1 MNSEPTSD
9 FRQTLFRY
17 RSYTPIPFL
26 LVMLAFAQPT
36 IETAIV
42 GAILAL
48 LGEGM
53 RFWGVA
59 YAGSLTRVTGNV
71 GAPAVIVSGPFAIV
85 RNPLYVG
92 NMLLYVGI
100 GVASNAL
107 FPWLVGATAVYF
119 AVQYALIVSAEEEF
133 LEKEFG
139 AGYLEYK
146 KHVPRFFPRLAPYK
160 TSAQSGQQ
168 PNWKEAARSEKRTW
182 QAIVLV
188 GLALWARSA
197 AW

>member
-1 MNSEPTSD
+1 MNSELTSD
-9 FRQTLFRY
+9 FRHTLFRY

-36 IETAIV
+36 METALV
-42 GAILAL
+42 GGVVAL
-48 LGEGM
+48 LGESL

-59 YAGSLTRVTGNV
+59 YAGSLTRVTGSV

-92 NMLLYVGI
+92 NMMLYVGI
-100 GVASNAL
+100 GIVSNAL
-107 FPWLVGATAVYF
+107 FPWLASATVVYF
-119 AVQYALIVSAEEEF
+119 LVQYSLIVSLEEQF

-146 KHVPRFFPRLAPYK
+146 KNVPRFFPRLLPYE
-160 TSAQSGQQ
+160 TPAQTGQK
-168 PNWKEAARSEKRTW
+168 PNWTEAVRSERRTL
-182 QAIVLV
+182 QAILLV
-188 GLALWARSA
+188 SIALLVRGSA
-197 AW
+197 W